1 MSSQQPETPDV
12 EHRLVNMDG
21 FGGAVNVS
29 FQCTCS
35 CGWVGHETRWTEHAP
50 DVAPLAPAPPQPR
63 LSRQDLR
70 DAIYGNRRSR

>member
-1 MSSQQPETPDV
+1 MPASETPAV

-50 DVAPLAPAPPQPR
+50 EVTPLPSSPAPPRISQ
-63 LSRQDLR
+63 SSLR
-70 DAIYGNRRSR
+70 DAIYGERRNHHH